1 MSEHSPFNVY
11 RLVSG
16 FNGGVSGLVFAA
28 SRQKAVTAFCRLHTL
43 YPSQVAVLYCHPL
56 QYC

>member
-1 MSEHSPFNVY
+1 MSNYSPLNVY

-28 SRQKAVTAFCRLHTL
+28 SHQKAITTFCRLHAL
-43 YPSQVAVLYCHPL
+43 YPSQVAIVYCHPL
-56 QYC
+56 QFC